1 MEEEL
6 FHFRSMKNLLIA
18 VFLFLCAAAHATTVL
33 LSNVPD
39 YAWTLGCSP
48 TSATML
54 MAYYDLNGF
63 DSKSYMNLIAGGTPV
78 LNTFTTSSTVVSSA
92 IATMAVDMGT
102 NASGGSVGYFYNNGM
117 PFTAQDSMNYGI
129 DTGIVYGLWAYVN
142 AAGYSD
148 AATNFYDQLVYSASA
163 PYGYTFADYEASIN
177 AGIPVLIELS
187 SHTMLGY
194 GYNSDDD
201 LIYVHDTWSSG
212 GGTMTW
218 DGTYDGIQMLGVT
231 ALEMEGGS
239 SATPE
244 PASLL
249 LLGSGLVCLAGFA
262 RLAVKPR
269 KER

>member
-1 MEEEL
+1 
-6 FHFRSMKNLLIA
+6 MKNLLIA
-18 VFLFLCAAAHATTVL
+18 AFLVFCTAAHANTVL

-63 DSKSYMNLIAGGTPV
+63 DSQSYTNLIAGGTPV
-78 LNTFTTSSTVVSSA
+78 LNTFGTSSTVVSNA
-92 IATMAVDMGT
+92 IATMASDMGT
-102 NASGGSVGYFYNNGM
+102 NASGGSTGYFYSNGA
-117 PFTAQDSMNYGI
+117 PFSAQDSMKYGI

-148 AATNFYDQLVYSASA
+148 AATNFYDQLVYSVSA
-163 PYGYTFADYEASIN
+163 PDGYTFADYEASIN
-177 AGIPVLIELS
+177 AGIPVLIELTD
-187 SHTMLGY
+187 HTMLGY

-201 LIYVHDTWSSG
+201 LIYVHDTWSLG
-212 GGTMTW
+212 GGTMAW
-218 DGTYDGIQMLGVT
+218 DGTYDGHQMQGVT
-231 ALEMEGGS
+231 AAEMEGGS

-249 LLGSGLVCLAGFA
+249 LLGTGMACLAGFA
-262 RLAVKPR
+262 RLTVR
-269 KER
+269 HRNER

>member
-1 MEEEL
+1 
-6 FHFRSMKNLLIA
+6 
-18 VFLFLCAAAHATTVL
+18 
-33 LSNVPD
+33 
-39 YAWTLGCSP
+39 
-48 TSATML
+48 
-54 MAYYDLNGF
+54 
-63 DSKSYMNLIAGGTPV
+63 
-78 LNTFTTSSTVVSSA
+78 
-92 IATMAVDMGT
+92 
-102 NASGGSVGYFYNNGM
+102 
-117 PFTAQDSMNYGI
+117 
-129 DTGIVYGLWAYVN
+129 
-142 AAGYSD
+142 
-148 AATNFYDQLVYSASA
+148 
-163 PYGYTFADYEASIN
+163 
-177 AGIPVLIELS
+177 
-187 SHTMLGY
+187 MLGY

>member
-1 MEEEL
+1 
-6 FHFRSMKNLLIA
+6 MKNLLIA
-18 VFLFLCAAAHATTVL
+18 AFLFLCTAAHANTVL

-63 DSKSYMNLIAGGTPV
+63 DSQSYSNLIAGGTPV

-92 IATMAVDMGT
+92 IATMASDMGT
-102 NASGGSVGYFYNNGM
+102 NASGGSLGYFYNNGM
-117 PFTAQDSMNYGI
+117 PFTAQDSMNYGV

-142 AAGYSD
+142 AAGYAD
-148 AATNFYDQLVYSASA
+148 VATNFYDQLVYSASASAPA

-218 DGTYDGIQMLGVT
+218 DGTYHGIQMIGVT
-231 ALEMEGGS
+231 AVEMEGGS

-249 LLGSGLVCLAGFA
+249 LLGSGLASLIGFA
-262 RLAVKPR
+262 RLEIKPR

>member
-1 MEEEL
+1 MEDDL
-6 FHFRSMKNLLIA
+6 FHFRSKKNLLITA
-18 VFLFLCAAAHATTVL
+18 FLFLCTAAHASTVL

-63 DSKSYMNLIAGGTPV
+63 DSQSYTNLIAGGTPV
-78 LNTFTTSSTVVSSA
+78 LNTFTASSAVVSSA
-92 IATMAVDMGT
+92 IATMAADMGT
-102 NASGGSVGYFYNNGM
+102 NASGGSVGYFYNNGT
-117 PFTAQDSMNYGI
+117 PFTAQDSINNGI
-129 DTGIVYGLWAYVN
+129 DTGIVYVLWAYVN

-148 AATNFYDQLVYSASA
+148 AATNFFDQLVYSVSA

-187 SHTMLGY
+187 GHTMLGY

-218 DGTYDGIQMLGVT
+218 DGAYGGMQMVGVT
-231 ALEMEGGS
+231 AAEMEGGS

-249 LLGSGLVCLAGFA
+249 LLGSGLASLIGFA
-262 RLAVKPR
+262 RLEVKPR
-269 KER
+269 KGR